1 MVSVGRTVPGVKTVL
16 RGLAVLFCLALGGPP
31 FTSLRAAESTTVASG
46 PRRVSLQLT
55 RRHQIQFAGFYMAQ
69 ELGYYREASLTGWL
83 YAVRHMDETVARVQG
98 SYATGADRKRLERE
112 AQIISELMVHD
123 TLPIGFID
131 PNRWHGCMQAL
142 AQLRSRPFDAQG
154 SRDALLDT
162 FLAARA
168 TRGVLILKAALCGT
182 LLATLL
188 LGGMALVLA
197 RIVRHRTA
205 ELARANL
212 DLRREY
218 EALKRAESMLM
229 VQHDLALALL
239 DVKSEAAC
247 LEQVVAACLRF
258 PRVDGCGI
266 LRPAPGGRLLRMQVC
281 AGMGSEAAA
290 SHAELALDSPC
301 GAGLARGEPCRLD
314 AGAIADAF
322 PVLQRDGWV
331 SIVLH
336 PVRADHELVAVLC
349 LGSRREGAG
358 DWADLSGP
366 VDVLLGSTLQRIGS
380 EQAVRESESLL
391 RSAAEG
397 AIDGIALMAQDGR
410 YLLVNARFAAMYG
423 CPVAAMVGR
432 HFSEFVPPEERDD
445 KLRRFAR
452 RVQGDH
458 KEIEYESRL
467 QRKDGTFLP
476 IRLTVSNVAWRGQRV
491 FAIVLRDLS
500 ESKRLEQELLHIGEW
515 ERIRIGQDLHDTI
528 GQQLAGMAYLIEVLA
543 RNLGREPSAHAREA
557 KEIAQVAGTAHA
569 QLRDVVQSL
578 LPLPEY
584 ETLDAGLERICVL
597 TRQRQ
602 GVACRLSVSG
612 SGARKFN
619 ATAANH
625 LLYIAREAI
634 ANAVRHGNARHI
646 EVALRQDG
654 EHGLLSIEDDGTG
667 FDPGTERATGAGLRI
682 MGYRADMLG
691 GRLAVRRR
699 VSGGT
704 AVVCTF
710 DPAVISGI
718 AESPPQFA
726 GMKAATAVQEKEKAN
741 DGAQ

>member
-98 SYATGADRKRLERE
+98 SYATG
-112 AQIISELMVHD
+112 
-123 TLPIGFID
+123 
-131 PNRWHGCMQAL
+131 
-142 AQLRSRPFDAQG
+142 
-154 SRDALLDT
+154 
-162 FLAARA
+162 
-168 TRGVLILKAALCGT
+168 
-182 LLATLL
+182 
-188 LGGMALVLA
+188 
-197 RIVRHRTA
+197 
-205 ELARANL
+205 
-212 DLRREY
+212 
-218 EALKRAESMLM
+218 
-229 VQHDLALALL
+229 
-239 DVKSEAAC
+239 
-247 LEQVVAACLRF
+247 
-258 PRVDGCGI
+258 
-266 LRPAPGGRLLRMQVC
+266 
-281 AGMGSEAAA
+281 
-290 SHAELALDSPC
+290 
-301 GAGLARGEPCRLD
+301 
-314 AGAIADAF
+314 
-322 PVLQRDGWV
+322 
-331 SIVLH
+331 
-336 PVRADHELVAVLC
+336 
-349 LGSRREGAG
+349 
-358 DWADLSGP
+358 ADLSGP

-718 AESPPQFA
+718 AESPPPQFA